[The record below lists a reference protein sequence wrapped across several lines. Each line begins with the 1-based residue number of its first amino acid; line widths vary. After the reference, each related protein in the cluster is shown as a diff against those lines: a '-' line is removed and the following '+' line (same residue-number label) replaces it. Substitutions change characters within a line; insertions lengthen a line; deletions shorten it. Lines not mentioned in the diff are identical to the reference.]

1 MSLEE
6 EMKREIRRLEN
17 QILTLDL
24 EIDKINHKVAE
35 LTRIRLKKETDV
47 RILKSNFYPEEM
59 QKETQSTLIGLVK
72 KENI

>member
-1 MSLEE
+1 MSLED

-17 QILTLDL
+17 QISALDI
-24 EIDKINHKVAE
+24 EIDKINYKVAD
-35 LTRIRLKKETDV
+35 LMKIRQKKETDV

-72 KENI
+72 K